1 MTYLIFYHIKF
12 LDFKKIILKTLGA
25 KCSTSELCF
34 STGRSSYKQSEDE
47 SALKCTRMESLGIFR
62 LLLIESIFSILKP
75 LP

>member
-34 STGRSSYKQSEDE
+34 STG
-47 SALKCTRMESLGIFR
+47 ALPTSKVKM
-62 LLLIESIFSILKP
+62 KAH
-75 LP
+75 